1 MRTHNVVA
9 QYVNAHLRSVAANLV
24 CSEAGGEMEKLALVK
39 PAPVNP
45 G

>member
-1 MRTHNVVA
+1 MHTHNVVA
-9 QYVNAHLRSVAANLV
+9 QYVNAHLHFVSANLM
-24 CSEAGGEMEKLALVK
+24 CAKTGGEMEKLAPVK